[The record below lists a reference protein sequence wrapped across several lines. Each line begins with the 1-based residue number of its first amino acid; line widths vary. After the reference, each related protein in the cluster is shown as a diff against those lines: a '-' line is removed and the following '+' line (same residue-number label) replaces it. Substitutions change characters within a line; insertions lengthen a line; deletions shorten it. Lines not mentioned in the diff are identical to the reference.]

1 MGTSTSTEPAPD
13 PQQVRAV
20 FDFMMFLGET
30 LSRSTRLFE
39 DQTTSSPAE
48 VEVLRVLA
56 QRGPLAVK
64 EIARAIPGLSLS
76 KLTRVLDKL
85 EAEQRV
91 TRTLNRQDRRSFL
104 VTPTEQGLTL
114 IGGLLHGIESIAQSM
129 LTALTPTE
137 RLMLVELFAK
147 IHGSGQV
154 AADALV
160 GESVSG

>member
-1 MGTSTSTEPAPD
+1 MGTSTSTESAPD

-30 LSRSTRLFE
+30 LSRSTQLFE

-56 QRGPLAVK
+56 QRGPLVVK
-64 EIARAIPGLSLS
+64 EIARSIPGLSLS

-85 EAEQRV
+85 ESEQRV

-104 VTPTEQGLTL
+104 VTPTEQGLAL
-114 IGGLLHGIESIAQSM
+114 IGGLLQGLESIAQSM
-129 LTALTPTE
+129 LTALTPAE

-147 IHGSGQV
+147 IHASGRV
-154 AADALV
+154 AAEPLEEGPA
-160 GESVSG
+160 SG

>member
-1 MGTSTSTEPAPD
+1 MGTSKSIEATPD

-20 FDFMMFLGET
+20 FDFMMYLGET
-30 LSRSTRLFE
+30 LSRNTWLFE
-39 DQTTSSPAE
+39 DQTTSSPSE

-56 QRGPLAVK
+56 QRGPLVVK

-85 EAEQRV
+85 ESEQRI

-104 VTPTEQGLTL
+104 VTPTEEGLAL
-114 IGGLLHGIESIAQSM
+114 IGGLLQGLESIAQSM

-147 IHGSGQV
+147 IHASGQV
-154 AADALV
+154 AVEPSRAGGV
-160 GESVSG
+160 FE